1 MLSDQLTSWRD
12 NEKRTNGMD
21 QRFRSLLSLALAFL
35 IHLIRPLR
43 ND

>member
-1 MLSDQLTSWRD
+1 MKMGRMEW
-12 NEKRTNGMD
+12 M